1 MGKVEMNVFEPIGEV
16 NLNKSK
22 LEFTNVLRKL
32 QLKLEA
38 ILLKKG
44 YQFFIIGFLL
54 GRALILT
61 ELSPFILPFFAAV
74 YFLRR
79 NKAPLA
85 LIGLIGGAAT
95 LSLESAT
102 YTFAI
107 TFAFLIIFRITKK
120 WMNHEIRSLHLYVF
134 LITFAGSIVQSF
146 LSANQL
152 FLYDWM
158 MAGAEASLS
167 FILTFIFLQSLPFF
181 SVSRQRHSLATEEI
195 VCLVIVLASIM
206 TGAIGWHIRELTV
219 SNILS
224 MYIILL
230 FAYVGGT
237 TIGSTVGVVTGL
249 VYSLANV
256 SSLYQISL
264 LAFSGLLGGM
274 LKDGKKPGVS
284 LGLLIAT
291 LLIGMYGELSIPLTS
306 LVLDA
311 TVAILVFVLT
321 PKGIIKHL
329 SKLVPGTAEH
339 SEEQQQY
346 LRKVRDVTAQRVEQ
360 FASVFKALS
369 KSFSFFDQSAE
380 EESPDK
386 EIDFFLS
393 NVTEKTC
400 QMCYRKEKCWVKN
413 FDTTYGYMKEIM
425 QEINLDKGS
434 IPPILSRKWDK
445 HCMKSKKVVEYIR
458 QEIGFYYANQKL
470 KKQLQD
476 SRRLVAEQ
484 LMGVSTV
491 MSDFAKEIKR
501 ERDNHEKQEEL
512 IFESLSD
519 FGVHVEHVEIYSLEK
534 GNVDIDVT
542 IPFCNGLGQC
552 EKLIA
557 PVISDILGENIV
569 VCKEECSTYPNG
581 FCHATFRSAK
591 AYAVDTGVA
600 YAAKGGGFVSGDSY
614 SLIELSDGK
623 YAVAISDGM
632 GNGKRAYIESN
643 ETLKLLQKF
652 LQSGIEERLAIKSV
666 NSILALRTTDEIF
679 STLDLAMFDMQNA
692 ECKFL
697 KIGSTPSFIKRGNK
711 IIKIQA
717 SNLPMG
723 ILQEVEV
730 DVVNVQ
736 LKPGDLIIMMS
747 DGVFEGP
754 KHVENYELWMKRKI
768 GEIKTTDPQ
777 AVADILMEEV
787 IRTSSGTIGD
797 DMTVVVTKIEHNT
810 PKWASIPVQKYQ
822 KRA

>member
-22 LEFTNVLRKL
+22 LEFVNVLRKL

-38 ILLKKG
+38 ILLKRG
-44 YQFFIIGFLL
+44 YHFFIIGFLL
-54 GRALILT
+54 GRALILS

-95 LSLESAT
+95 LSLESAI

-107 TFAFLIIFRITKK
+107 TFAFLIIFRISKK
-120 WMNHEIRSLHLYVF
+120 WMKHEIRSLHFYVF

-146 LSANQL
+146 LVANQL

-181 SVSRQRHSLATEEI
+181 SVSRQRHSLASEEI

-206 TGAIGWHIRELTV
+206 TGAIGWHIHELTI

-224 MYIILL
+224 MYLILL

-291 LLIGMYGELSIPLTS
+291 LLIGMYGELSIPLSS

-311 TVAILVFVLT
+311 TVAILVFILT
-321 PKGIIKHL
+321 PQGIIKHL

-339 SEEQQQY
+339 SAEQQQY

-360 FASVFKALS
+360 FASVFKTLS

-400 QMCYRKEKCWVKN
+400 QMCYRKEKCWAKN

-491 MSDFAKEIKR
+491 MGDFAKEIKR

-632 GNGKRAYIESN
+632 GNGERAYIESN

-666 NSILALRTTDEIF
+666 NSILSLRTTDEIF
-679 STLDLAMFDMQNA
+679 STLDLAMLDMQNA
-692 ECKFL
+692 EAKFL

-736 LKPGDLIIMMS
+736 LKPGDIIIMMS

-768 GEIKTTDPQ
+768 GEIETTDPQ

-810 PKWASIPVQKYQ
+810 PKWASIPIQKYQ